1 MVGNEQRV
9 GYAFKNLEL
18 QVLDNHFLQALVRV
32 FRLRQLE
39 LLFRLIMTTHV
50 DENTVL
56 TS

>member
-1 MVGNEQRV
+1 MVANEQRV
-9 GYAFKNLEL
+9 GYALKNLEL

-32 FRLRQLE
+32 FRLRQLV
-39 LLFRLIMTTHV
+39 LLCRIIMTTHV

>member
-9 GYAFKNLEL
+9 GYALKNLEL

-39 LLFRLIMTTHV
+39 LLCWLIMTTHV

-56 TS
+56 SS